1 MQMSHLKKIKSKI
14 ISNDDL
20 SNLVKH
26 WKKTNQKIVFTYGC
40 FDIMHRGHVELLAS
54 AADLGD
60 KLIIG
65 LNSDDYIKI
74 IKGENRPIIEEIS
87 RAILL
92 SSLGFVDAIVFF
104 SEKTPINLIKLIMPD
119 ILAKGGD
126 YKINQIVGSDIV
138 INNGGKVKI
147 LPHIKG
153 YSTTAII
160 NNQGKGLT
168 EE

>member
-20 SNLVKH
+20 SKLVKH
-26 WKKTNQKIVFTYGC
+26 WKKTNQKIVFTNGC

-65 LNSDDYIKI
+65 LNSDDSIKR

-126 YKINQIVGSDIV
+126 YKIGTIVGAEV
-138 INNGGKVKI
+138 VQKNGGEIHLIPFLDGFSTSNIVNKI
-147 LPHIKG
+147 K
-153 YSTTAII
+153 
-160 NNQGKGLT
+160 KD
-168 EE
+168 